1 MGCNDPPAKG
11 RCVAS
16 VGSIKLNGKEVSLNR
31 RGINIVCISYP
42 RGKVIR
48 RKSFDTHANRANS
61 NLLLKLM
68 QRIPDNTIV
77 LVATRDEYAAG
88 FTAQAEMALVKDC

>member
-11 RCVAS
+11 RCGAS

-31 RGINIVCISYP
+31 RGINIVCICYP

-48 RKSFDTHANRANS
+48 RKNYDTYANRANS

-68 QRIPDNTIV
+68 QGIPDNTIV
-77 LVATRDEYAAG
+77 LVATRDDYSTRFA
-88 FTAQAEMALVKDC
+88 AQAQLALVKHC